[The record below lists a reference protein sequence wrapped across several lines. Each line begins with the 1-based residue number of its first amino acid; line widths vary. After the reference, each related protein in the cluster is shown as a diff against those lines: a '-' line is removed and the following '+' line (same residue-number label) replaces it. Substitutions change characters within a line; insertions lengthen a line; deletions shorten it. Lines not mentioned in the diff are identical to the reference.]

1 MRVGGCIILKYL
13 LGYGAM
19 KNFYIFL
26 LIIVG
31 VVLGGFGGFV
41 GEVVYAESDVGEEIV
56 DDGAD
61 EIVDENVVNE
71 NIPEIF
77 IKAINPG
84 YTVDGK
90 SNVGEMI
97 EIGFRK
103 DNPDD
108 LISLAS
114 ISLSY
119 TNSSGNESELIS
131 FSEHLKTASE
141 SIVLR
146 LASSVDAEL
155 ANFNYTKTLAF
166 QGGLT
171 LKWGDEMLDAV
182 CWTGKEGCYKAFK
195 SSNPTVL
202 VRNLATNEFE
212 HLSEYEPVY
221 QADVVID
228 DGAGGGN
235 GGAGDEA
242 ANNVVDAQCT
252 GLMFSEVLSYYAE
265 TQDEQFV
272 ELYNSGSEQVLLDGC
287 TLRYK
292 NKYYKLSGILK
303 AEEYYV
309 RSATEFSLT
318 KNPINSN
325 LLEIIDVNGAVVDKL
340 EYPNGQRKGASYAFV
355 GYGADGEEIWRV
367 TYAVTRGEANNYQE
381 FKTCEEGK
389 VINEATGNCVKV
401 ATVAAEKTC
410 EAGYYLNPL
419 TGRCRK
425 IEVAVA
431 KTCKEGYYLNEE
443 TGRCRKIIEN
453 NGATYALE
461 PEEYKEET
469 SFVAVYAI
477 IGVLAAGVIYI
488 IFEFR
493 HEIAKLGRKVF
504 RRVR

>member
-1 MRVGGCIILKYL
+1 
-13 LGYGAM
+13 
-19 KNFYIFL
+19 
-26 LIIVG
+26 
-31 VVLGGFGGFV
+31 
-41 GEVVYAESDVGEEIV
+41 
-56 DDGAD
+56 
-61 EIVDENVVNE
+61 
-71 NIPEIF
+71 
-77 IKAINPG
+77 
-84 YTVDGK
+84 
-90 SNVGEMI
+90 
-97 EIGFRK
+97 
-103 DNPDD
+103 
-108 LISLAS
+108 
-114 ISLSY
+114 
-119 TNSSGNESELIS
+119 
-131 FSEHLKTASE
+131 
-141 SIVLR
+141 
-146 LASSVDAEL
+146 
-155 ANFNYTKTLAF
+155 
-166 QGGLT
+166 
-171 LKWGDEMLDAV
+171 
-182 CWTGKEGCYKAFK
+182 
-195 SSNPTVL
+195 
-202 VRNLATNEFE
+202 
-212 HLSEYEPVY
+212 
-221 QADVVID
+221 
-228 DGAGGGN
+228 
-235 GGAGDEA
+235 
-242 ANNVVDAQCT
+242 
-252 GLMFSEVLSYYAE
+252 
-265 TQDEQFV
+265 
-272 ELYNSGSEQVLLDGC
+272 
-287 TLRYK
+287 
-292 NKYYKLSGILK
+292 
-303 AEEYYV
+303 
-309 RSATEFSLT
+309 LT